1 MKRLLSTDTAANKR
15 TYFHSDADGDRVVT
29 EMDVTSIQDTSRAE
43 ANDWRRGDMVGN
55 TQKHIQKAANI
66 PLPIYFQLLAKF
78 GHPAQNRKEWMKWL
92 EENPDFKATGGRLI

>member
-1 MKRLLSTDTAANKR
+1 MKRLLSTDAAANKR
-15 TYFHSDADGDRVVT
+15 TYFQSDAEGDRVVT

-43 ANDWRRGDMVGN
+43 ANEWRRGDMVGN